1 MNYEPKFKINQEVYL
16 EDDKYYVRGMMAK
29 GSSHPNPDVVYFLS
43 KEYNRPCTS
52 NATDKSEIDE
62 CKLISVKDYEDK
74 KIKEAQDF
82 LRSKGLLS

>member
-16 EDDKYYVRGMMAK
+16 KDDKYYVRGMMAK
-29 GSSHPNPDVVYFLS
+29 GSSHPGPEIVYFLS

-52 NATDKSEIDE
+52 NTTDKSEIDE
-62 CKLISVKDYEDK
+62 GKLITVKDYEDK
-74 KIKEAQDF
+74 KIKEAQEF